1 MLKGI
6 KRMRMKSTLSAAAM
20 AKHKDEKAYKIA
32 DYTDFII
39 TLLMVIIAV
48 FALRMFIFEP
58 IRVDG
63 QSMED
68 TLLDREN
75 MLVEKVSYWFS
86 EPKRGDIV
94 ICYFPYS
101 PFIDDPDDTYVKR
114 VIGLPGETISIKDG
128 KVYINGEELDES
140 PYWEGYIKRDF
151 EDYTIPEGEVF
162 VMGDNR
168 NNSGDSRIVGSI
180 PIKRIVGR
188 VLGVISPIKRIRE
201 VN

>member
-86 EPKRGDIV
+86 EPKRGDID
-94 ICYFPYS
+94 ICYFLTAPS
-101 PFIDDPDDTYVKR
+101 HDP
-114 VIGLPGETISIKDG
+114 
-128 KVYINGEELDES
+128 
-140 PYWEGYIKRDF
+140 
-151 EDYTIPEGEVF
+151 
-162 VMGDNR
+162 
-168 NNSGDSRIVGSI
+168 
-180 PIKRIVGR
+180 
-188 VLGVISPIKRIRE
+188 
-201 VN
+201 